1 MEKLT
6 IIILTFNEED
16 YIEGAIETASFA
28 DEIIVIDSF
37 STDKTPELAKK
48 HNIVFI
54 QHTFEN
60 FSNQRYFAVKHATN
74 NMILFV
80 DADERIPNLLKE
92 EIQSVLKSGNLYSG
106 YEIFIS
112 VIFMG
117 RRMKYSCFK
126 NNLKLRLFNKRL
138 CWYDDKLLVHE
149 KLFVKE
155 GKTGRLKHPIDHYTY
170 RCWNHYIE
178 KKQLYAELQS
188 QELFKKGIKPNAF
201 HFVIKPTYRFLHQ
214 YILRG
219 GFLDGFPG
227 FVSAFGKAYCVAARY
242 IKLWLL
248 RHNMK

>member
-16 YIEGAIETASFA
+16 YIEGAIESASFA

-37 STDKTPELAKK
+37 STDKTSELAKK
-48 HNIVFI
+48 YNIVFI
-54 QHTFEN
+54 KHTFEN

-92 EIQSVLKSGNLYSG
+92 EIQSVLKKDNLNSG

-112 VIFMG
+112 AIFMG
-117 RRMKYSCFK
+117 RRMRYSSFK
-126 NNLKLRLFNKRL
+126 NNWKIRLFNKKL
-138 CWYDDKLLVHE
+138 CWYDEALLVHE
-149 KLFVKE
+149 KLIVKE
-155 GKTGRLKHPIDHYTY
+155 GKIGRLKHHIKHYPY
-170 RCWNHYIE
+170 RSWNHYIK

-188 QELFKKGIKPNAF
+188 QELYKKGIKLNAF
-201 HFVIKPTYRFLHQ
+201 HFIIKPAYRFLYQ
-214 YILRG
+214 YFLRG

-227 FVSAFGKAYCVAARY
+227 FVNAFGNAYGVTTRY

-248 RHNMK
+248 HHNMK